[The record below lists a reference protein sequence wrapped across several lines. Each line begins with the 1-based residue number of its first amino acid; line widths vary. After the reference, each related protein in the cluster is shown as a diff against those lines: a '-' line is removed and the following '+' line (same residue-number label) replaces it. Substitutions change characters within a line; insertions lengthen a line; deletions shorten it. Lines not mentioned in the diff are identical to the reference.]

1 MFRSGLAWSA
11 AVAGLDVLSGR
22 HLVLIGLLIVRPC
35 CVLLTGRAWRT
46 AVAGAVAIAPAVV
59 CGWPDGIFG
68 SPEHLA
74 FVASVVA
81 VTAVAVVAA
90 RIITVR
96 RPI

>member
-1 MFRSGLAWSA
+1 MLCA
-11 AVAGLDVLSGR
+11 ADRPGVAYRGGR
-22 HLVLIGLLIVRPC
+22 G
-35 CVLLTGRAWRT
+35 
-46 AVAGAVAIAPAVV
+46 VAIAPAVV

-90 RIITVR
+90 TIITVR